1 MYSNV
6 TYRHDT
12 LISTCVA
19 GTVAA
24 PGRKVWA
31 AIFVVVLNMN
41 SRKLICLYSRPSE
54 NLLIHHMWTKWLM
67 NNDLN
72 CFYVNTSR
80 KLCKFSMFKL
90 KYSNISVS
98 TQHSNSKFVL

>member
-24 PGRKVWA
+24 PGRNVCAMA
-31 AIFVVVLNMN
+31 AIFVVVLNMD
-41 SRKLICLYSRPSE
+41 SRKLICLYSNPLRG
-54 NLLIHHMWTKWLM
+54 LLIHHMRT
-67 NNDLN
+67 NG
-72 CFYVNTSR
+72 
-80 KLCKFSMFKL
+80 
-90 KYSNISVS
+90 
-98 TQHSNSKFVL
+98 